1 MSQLRRLVALPL
13 AAATTLILAGS
24 VLATPPVRI
33 VEDVDITRSLPDFLC
48 GFPLI
53 RHITGTF
60 RLTEFVDGEGQPL
73 RRLENTSNFRITFT
87 NPANGASTTTVQT
100 AVGHVT
106 LNEDGSETLALT
118 GLQGHFRDPDG
129 GFIHTDIG
137 RLIVF
142 FPVEGPPTVL
152 SEAGQFDG
160 DPFPAVCSLLS

>member
-1 MSQLRRLVALPL
+1 MSQLHRLQALPL

-24 VLATPPVRI
+24 VLAAPPVRI

-53 RHITGTF
+53 QHLTGTF
-60 RLTEFVDGEGQPL
+60 RLTEFVDGDGQPV
-73 RRLENTSNFRITFT
+73 RRLENTSNFRVTFI
-87 NPANGASTTTVQT
+87 NPVNGVSTTTVQT

-118 GLQGHFRDPDG
+118 GLQGHFRDPAG
-129 GFIHTDIG
+129 GFVHTDIG

-142 FPVEGPPTVL
+142 FPVDGPPTVL
-152 SEAGQFDG
+152 SEVGQFDG
-160 DPFPAVCSLLS
+160 VPFPAVCNLLS